1 MRAPLSWLKE
11 FTPLPDDVGAIT
23 DALNQLGLEV
33 EAVEE
38 PGREINGVVIARVLG
53 VHPHPDADKL
63 RLVDIEFGV
72 GETQVVCGAP
82 NVVVGMVVA
91 YAGSGATLPGGF
103 TLEPRKIRG
112 VLSDGMLC
120 SSRELGLGEDH
131 DGILDLSQEFES
143 GTDICEAM
151 GLDDVVFDVSITP
164 NRPDAMS
171 IIGIARDLAAHFEL
185 EFTLPAH
192 GTGASANGANS
203 QGVTVEVLDE
213 QRCPRFS
220 ARRLRVTVG
229 ASPDWMQRR
238 LILAG
243 MRPISNVVD
252 ITNYVLL
259 ERGQPLHAFD
269 ASRLAGSTLR
279 VRSAADGETVT
290 TLDGVARILNSEDL
304 LVCSGDDLPQS
315 IAGIMGCAAAEV
327 GEATTEIIL
336 EAAYFDPMGISRT
349 SKRLG
354 LRSESSARFER
365 GIDPN
370 AVITG
375 SDRAVELMVEFANA
389 RDISE
394 TTDRYPA
401 TITALE
407 IVLRRDRVN
416 SVLGTAL
423 TMEEISAL
431 LVPLGIACAAQ
442 GSESTMATVP
452 TFRPDITR
460 EIDLIEETARRLGL
474 DAIPRTLPSNPDHVG
489 GFSRS
494 QQEHRLVADAL
505 VGAGCSEA
513 YTLSLLSERAVEPF
527 GYVALTTVTLTNPLR
542 AEESLLRPAILPGLL
557 GAVAF
562 NAAQGNSDVALFE
575 TGHIFRRPN
584 GDAILPDERDH
595 VAAVFAGTR
604 SGRPHDVDRLVDV
617 YDAITAMKTLTDALR
632 LSDVRLEAGEVDG
645 LHSGRTAIVLV
656 DGSVIGHVGE
666 IDTPALGVHSLAAPV
681 VAFELD
687 LGALLLAN
695 RLPRR
700 YSPPSRFPSSGVDL
714 AFVVADGVAGAD
726 VLETLRAAGAE
737 LLEEIRIFDVFR
749 SEALGAG
756 VRSIAFSLRFRSS
769 EKTLTDTEV
778 GEARARCIE
787 AVLAAHGAEL
797 R

>member
-38 PGREINGVVIARVLG
+38 PGREIKGVVIARVLG
-53 VHPHPDADKL
+53 LHPHPDADKL

-151 GLDDVVFDVSITP
+151 GLDDVVFDVSVTP

-185 EFTLPAH
+185 EFTLPAPV
-192 GTGASANGANS
+192 TGAAGSGG
-203 QGVTVEVLDE
+203 QGVTVEVLDA
-213 QRCPRFS
+213 QRCPRFT
-220 ARRLRVTVG
+220 ARRLSVTLG

-238 LILAG
+238 ISLAG

-269 ASRLAGSTLR
+269 ASRLASSTLR
-279 VRSAADGETVT
+279 VRLAADGETVT
-290 TLDGVARILNSEDL
+290 TLDGVSRALTSADL
-304 LVCSGDDLPQS
+304 LVCSGDDSPQS

-327 GEATTEIIL
+327 GEGTTEIIL
-336 EAAYFDPMGISRT
+336 EAAYFDPMGISKS

-370 AVITG
+370 AVMAG
-375 SDRAVELMVEFANA
+375 SDRALELMEAFANA
-389 RDISE
+389 RLISE
-394 TTDRYPA
+394 TTDQYLAP
-401 TITALE
+401 ITSPE
-407 IVLRRDRVN
+407 ILLRAARVN
-416 SVLGTAL
+416 AVLGTAL
-423 TMEEISAL
+423 SLDQISAL
-431 LVPLGIACAAQ
+431 LVPLGIACVTRDSA
-442 GSESTMATVP
+442 STMATVP

-489 GFSRS
+489 GFSRP
-494 QQEHRLVADAL
+494 QQERRLVADAL

-513 YTLSLLSERAVEPF
+513 YTLSLLSEKALEPF
-527 GYVALTTVTLTNPLR
+527 GYDASTSVSLTNPLR

-562 NAAQGNSDVALFE
+562 NAAQGNPDVALFE
-575 TGHIFRRPN
+575 TGHIFRRPV
-584 GDAILPDERDH
+584 GDAIQPDERDH
-595 VAAVFAGTR
+595 VAGVFAGTR
-604 SGRPHDVDRLVDV
+604 SGRPHDVDRPVDV
-617 YDAITAMKTLTDALR
+617 YDAITAMNALTDALR
-632 LSDVRLEAGEVDG
+632 LSDVRLVAGEVDG
-645 LHSGRTAIVLV
+645 LHAGRTAIVFV
-656 DGSVIGHVGE
+656 DGSPVGHVGE
-666 IDTPALGVHSLAAPV
+666 VDEPALGVHSLSAPV

-687 LGALLLAN
+687 LGALLGAT
-695 RLPRR
+695 RLERR
-700 YSPPSRFPSSGVDL
+700 YSTPSRVPASGVDL
-714 AFVVADGVAGAD
+714 AFVVADGIAGAD
-726 VLETLRAAGAE
+726 VLATLKAAGAD
-737 LLEEIRIFDVFR
+737 LLEEIRVFDVFR

-756 VRSIAFSLRFRSS
+756 VRSIAFSLRFRSN